1 MEEEDRLKVVD
12 WVDSHRRQRTDGK
25 HCFNHCLH
33 GIASFITM
41 KPALM
46 VPVLN
51 GLGLKGP
58 SSVTIMEYT
67 QRVQILSEFIFEL
80 RRLRN
85 YTQSSWY
92 VLYSQKERHNLLTQI
107 SRNLKVVLC
116 KDL

>member
-1 MEEEDRLKVVD
+1 MVEEDRLKVVD

-46 VPVLN
+46 VPGLN
-51 GLGLKGP
+51 GVGLKGP
-58 SSVTIMEYT
+58 SSVPIME
-67 QRVQILSEFIFEL
+67 RVQILYEFIFEL

-85 YTQSSWY
+85 YTQSSSKI
-92 VLYSQKERHNLLTQI
+92 VKM
-107 SRNLKVVLC
+107 
-116 KDL
+116 KDITC